1 MAISL
6 FVPRSPQGTAMTSWD
21 GWWSRLG
28 RTLEQTRFRFLATK
42 KRRMYQ
48 LMRIFFMAWAALV
61 KDI

>member
-1 MAISL
+1 M
-6 FVPRSPQGTAMTSWD
+6 
-21 GWWSRLG
+21 GWLVESALAGRWSRQG
-28 RTLEQTRFRFLATK
+28 SVKATK